1 MIILKEADNF
11 FYNKNISFVLKHDKQ
26 RRDEWLNSL
35 CYSILYNTLLV
46 FNESSRS
53 LYPCF
58 LETYKFVFD
67 RLFTSSVYWTVFNAE
82 EFRSI
87 LGILWKFN
95 LNLMAWQTSYIT
107 VMIIISRVFYI
118 TSHECGTD
126 IYSFYQMMLKGHT
139 FKSFPVRPGSL
150 DCREACLAD
159 SRCQSYNVVFKGICE
174 LNNRTREARP
184 ENFVRNQERYYMK
197 KSSKRG
203 MKIA

>member
-1 MIILKEADNF
+1 M
-11 FYNKNISFVLKHDKQ
+11 
-26 RRDEWLNSL
+26 
-35 CYSILYNTLLV
+35 LV
-46 FNESSRS
+46 FNESCRS

-139 FKSFPVRPGSL
+139 FKSFPIRPGSL

-184 ENFVRNQERYYMK
+184 ENFVRNRERYYMK

>member
-1 MIILKEADNF
+1 M
-11 FYNKNISFVLKHDKQ
+11 V
-26 RRDEWLNSL
+26 
-35 CYSILYNTLLV
+35 
-46 FNESSRS
+46 
-53 LYPCF
+53 
-58 LETYKFVFD
+58 
-67 RLFTSSVYWTVFNAE
+67 
-82 EFRSI
+82 
-87 LGILWKFN
+87 
-95 LNLMAWQTSYIT
+95 WQTSYFT
-107 VMIIISRVFYI
+107 VVIIISRVFYI

-197 KSSKRG
+197 KRSHRG
-203 MKIA
+203 MTFSHGKNTILNIVFPESFLIISLRR